1 MTGQPNTLYMTEETW
16 KLLRDEALPKPYG
29 LKVSEI
35 EAAALR
41 GVMNAIQRHQK
52 GNLTCAR

>member
-1 MTGQPNTLYMTEETW
+1 MTGQPNTLRMTEETW

-41 GVMNAIQRHQK
+41 GVMNAIERRQK
-52 GNLTCAR
+52 GNPT

>member
-1 MTGQPNTLYMTEETW
+1 MTDRPDTFYMSETMW
-16 KLLRDEALPKPYG
+16 KAMRDEALPKPYG

-41 GVMNAIQRHQK
+41 GVMGAISKHLK
-52 GNLTCAR
+52 GDST